1 MAKKSNKLKIIPL
14 GGLEEI
20 GKNLTVFEYKDDIIV
35 LDCGVAFPDEDMLGI
50 DLVIPDMS
58 YLVKNK
64 ARIRG
69 MVVTHGHEDH
79 IGGIPYLLKEIN
91 VPIYGT
97 PLTLGI
103 LSKKLKEH
111 GLLRS
116 AKLMDVQPG
125 DTIKLGEF
133 RIEFIRVNHSIA
145 DAVAIALHTPAGTV
159 VHTGDFKIDSTPID
173 GDMIDLTR
181 FGDLGRKGVLAL
193 LSDSTNVERG
203 GFSMSERKVGHTFEE
218 LFRGCDK
225 RIIVATF
232 ASNVH
237 RVQQIINCAIDNGR
251 KVAVSG
257 RSMESVVSAA
267 VELGYIKAPKG
278 TLIDI
283 SDINRFPPEKLVI
296 VTTGSQGEPM
306 AALSRMAICD
316 HKKVEITK
324 GDLVIISASPIPG
337 NEKLVA
343 HVIDELFKRG
353 ADVIYKALADVHV
366 SGHACRE
373 ELKIMLSL
381 VKPKFFIPVHG
392 EYRHLVMHAE
402 LAQSM
407 GMDEANT
414 FILKLGQVLELDRN
428 KAKVTGTVPAG
439 KVFVDGFGVGDVGN
453 IVIRDR
459 KHLSED
465 GLIVV
470 VVCINSATKEIVS
483 GPDVISR
490 GFVYVREAEPLMENI
505 KQMAKTAIEDCH
517 SKKNNDWAAL
527 KNSIKNKLSQ
537 YLYEETKRS
546 PMILPVIMDI

>member
-58 YLVKNK
+58 YLMKNK

-439 KVFVDGFGVGDVGN
+439 KVFVDGLGVGDVGN